1 MPPKES
7 LYPADWVRIAE
18 RDLARVQYLL
28 NAPDPEAAGFYLQ
41 QAVEKALKAFFIHVR
56 QESPGPIHSLTKL
69 ARDLELPNHFRGFL
83 RRLTGEY
90 YLSRYPDAIGDLPFK
105 AYDADDVREM
115 STLSHEVLQ
124 WLEQQI
130 SKS

>member
-1 MPPKES
+1 MREEIS
-7 LYPADWVRIAE
+7 LWWDQAKHDLETAD
-18 RDLARVQYLL
+18 YLL
-28 NAPDPEAAGFYLQ
+28 EGDRLDAASFYFQ

-105 AYDADDVREM
+105 AYDADEVREM